1 MVKHIIVEIKKKK
14 YENGKFV
21 KKSKENLVRG
31 QDYIKKDIG
40 ENKVVYKLKKNR
52 YSKV

>member
-31 QDYIKKDIG
+31 QDYTEKDTG
-40 ENKVVYKLKKNR
+40 ENKVVYKLEKSR

>member
-1 MVKHIIVEIKKKK
+1 MAKHIIVETEKKK

-31 QDYIKKDIG
+31 QDYIK
-40 ENKVVYKLKKNR
+40 
-52 YSKV
+52 